1 MGYARTKIM
10 GVLNVT
16 PDSFS
21 DGGKFFRV
29 DDALR
34 HAEELVTEGA
44 DVIDVGAESSA
55 PGAAAISQKEE
66 LDRLRG
72 ILPEVIDIAH
82 SSDVE
87 VSLDTRN
94 ARTAAWAIG
103 LGVDYIN
110 DVGGLMDSDMAPTL
124 AKSDEAKIIVMH
136 NFGIPVS
143 HVRQEPDTPEQ
154 LMGEMIEWLGVRI
167 DTLVSSGVDRQRIII
182 DPGLGFGKAP
192 KYSWHIT
199 RNISQFRV
207 LGLPICIGHSRKSM
221 LTAVMQA
228 ESQSRDLPTAIVST
242 FLLQQEIEL
251 IRVHNVPLNKLALD
265 IAQMLLRPALGL

>member
-1 MGYARTKIM
+1 MSYAHTRIM
-10 GVLNVT
+10 GILNFT

-21 DGGKFFRV
+21 DGGQFFRV

-34 HAEELVTEGA
+34 HTEELVANGA

-55 PGAAAISQKEE
+55 PGASAISQEEE
-66 LDRLRG
+66 LDRLKKV
-72 ILPEVIDIAH
+72 LPQVIDIAH
-82 SSDVE
+82 SSKVE
-87 VSLDTRN
+87 ISVDTRN
-94 ARTAAWAIG
+94 AQTAAWAID

-124 AKSDEAKIIVMH
+124 AKSDETKIIIMH

-143 HVRQEPDTPEQ
+143 GIRQEPDAPEQ
-154 LMGEMIEWLGVRI
+154 LMEEMIRWLGVRI

-199 RNISQFRV
+199 RNLSQLRV
-207 LGLPICIGHSRKSM
+207 LGLPICVGHSRKSM
-221 LTAVMQA
+221 LTTVAQA
-228 ESQSRDLPTAIVST
+228 EPQSRDLPTAILST
-242 FLLQQEIEL
+242 FLLQQKIEL

-265 IAQMLLRPALGL
+265 VAQMLLQPV